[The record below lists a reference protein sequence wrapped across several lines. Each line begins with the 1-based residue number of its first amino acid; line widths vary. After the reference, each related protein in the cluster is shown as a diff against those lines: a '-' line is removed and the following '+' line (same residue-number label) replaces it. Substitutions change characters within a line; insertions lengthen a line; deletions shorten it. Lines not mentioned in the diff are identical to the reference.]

1 MRVPH
6 TDLEEIFM
14 YIWYTTEI
22 WWEWKTKR
30 KERKGEWCVYAFP
43 HFPPLPS
50 DEYMYIATI
59 AVHYAICER
68 ERGWKIYTYWCK

>member
-1 MRVPH
+1 MRVQ
-6 TDLEEIFM
+6 
-14 YIWYTTEI
+14 
-22 WWEWKTKR
+22 R
-30 KERKGEWCVYAFP
+30 KERKGDGVYAFP

-68 ERGWKIYTYWCK
+68 ERGWKIYTY